1 MQPVAMATPLPFLL
15 SRGARHSF
23 SFSQYKT
30 RLTYSTLSRSL
41 SRTSNL
47 RLADEVQALD
57 RLAPPIGVRWVRH
70 FPDVV
75 QQGLPF
81 ARTAALLNQL
91 DGGQTVN
98 LSRNCQVR
106 ATIRSCAVFLRL
118 LKRNFFTSR
127 K

>member
-1 MQPVAMATPLPFLL
+1 
-15 SRGARHSF
+15 
-23 SFSQYKT
+23 
-30 RLTYSTLSRSL
+30 
-41 SRTSNL
+41 
-47 RLADEVQALD
+47 
-57 RLAPPIGVRWVRH
+57 VRH

-106 ATIRSCAVFLRL
+106 ATTWRRGTAL
-118 LKRNFFTSR
+118 LKLTYATLTLAAR

>member
-1 MQPVAMATPLPFLL
+1 MCIDQAQ
-15 SRGARHSF
+15 G
-23 SFSQYKT
+23 T
-30 RLTYSTLSRSL
+30 RSHGGTKPE
-41 SRTSNL
+41 L

-106 ATIRSCAVFLRL
+106 ATTWRSGAAFPKLP
-118 LKRNFFTSR
+118 
-127 K
+127 

>member
-1 MQPVAMATPLPFLL
+1 VCIDKAQGAHSHGGTTPE
-15 SRGARHSF
+15 
-23 SFSQYKT
+23 
-30 RLTYSTLSRSL
+30 
-41 SRTSNL
+41 L

-98 LSRNCQVR
+98 LSRNCQVPR
-106 ATIRSCAVFLRL
+106 ATTRRSGAALPKL
-118 LKRNFFTSR
+118 P
-127 K
+127 